1 MTRFFMLSGLFMGLL
16 LMGLVPAVA
25 QGRTPEPTPAT
36 TRTANIA
43 YVPDGHPRQSLDVY
57 QPARSDSAR
66 PVIVMIHGGGFIMGS
81 KNTLNDAAR
90 WFAERGYAVVV
101 PGYRLAPEFTYPAQ
115 INDVFCALAWT
126 YRHADEYGFRTDEL
140 ILLGESAGASAAAL
154 LATVDTPAQYL
165 DECPHTLPDD
175 AQARGV
181 VAYYMPVDLSTCECS
196 FARELSQAY
205 LGASEDE
212 VQDMSRARDIWNEAS
227 PLAWIDADDPPFLLI
242 HGTADNIVPIS
253 ESRYFVE
260 EYEAVGGDV
269 ELVTLDRAAHGFF
282 AYLWRDAAQDA
293 LPYVLDFIERE
304 LSAD

>member
-1 MTRFFMLSGLFMGLL
+1 MTRFLIALGLL
-16 LMGLVPAVA
+16 LTLVPAAA
-25 QGRTPEPTPAT
+25 QERTPEPAPAT

-57 QPARSDSAR
+57 QPAATDSAA
-66 PVIVMIHGGGFIMGS
+66 PVIVMIHGGGFVMGS
-81 KNTLNDAAR
+81 KNMLDDAAR

-126 YRHADEYGFRTDEL
+126 YTHADEYGFRTADL
-140 ILLGESAGASAAAL
+140 ILLGESAGANAVAL
-154 LATVDTPAQYL
+154 LATVDTPEQYL
-165 DECPHTLPDD
+165 EDCPHTLPDD
-175 AQARGV
+175 AQADGV

-212 VQDMSRARDIWNEAS
+212 IADMSRARDIWNEAS

-242 HGTADNIVPIS
+242 HGTADSLVPVS
-253 ESRYFVE
+253 ESRYFVD
-260 EYEAVGGDV
+260 EYEAVGGEV
-269 ELVTLDRAAHGFF
+269 ELVTLEGAAHGFF

-293 LPYVLDFIERE
+293 LPHVLDFIERE
-304 LSAD
+304 LN